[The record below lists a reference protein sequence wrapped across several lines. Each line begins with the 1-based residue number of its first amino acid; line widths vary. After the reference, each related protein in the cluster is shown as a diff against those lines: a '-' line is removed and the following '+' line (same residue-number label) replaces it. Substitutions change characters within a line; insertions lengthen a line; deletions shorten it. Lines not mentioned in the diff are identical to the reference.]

1 MDIEIF
7 TRINL
12 NQKQASQEDVA
23 WLCDEIERLRDHRE
37 SLTEIIHRLEG
48 MSANTDTDARWRAAA
63 ILREYQESIK

>member
-1 MDIEIF
+1 MNKDTFNLIKMFPLQANIEDIE
-7 TRINL
+7 
-12 NQKQASQEDVA
+12 
-23 WLCDEIERLRDHRE
+23 WLCEEIERLRDKRE